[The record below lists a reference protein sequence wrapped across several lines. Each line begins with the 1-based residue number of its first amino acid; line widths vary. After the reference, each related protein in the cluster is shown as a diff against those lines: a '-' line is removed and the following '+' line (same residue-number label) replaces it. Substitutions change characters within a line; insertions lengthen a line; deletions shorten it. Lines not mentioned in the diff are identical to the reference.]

1 VYYDPYFEYRSE
13 FRNIYS
19 DIMKFVLDKDY
30 LTEQYS
36 NLMAIKE
43 TNVTLDSTD
52 YELLRA
58 LQLDASVSMEH
69 LAKTVGASKTA
80 VWNRVKRMQKDGV
93 IKRQV
98 AILDPAA
105 VGLPETFFI
114 AVKTNQH
121 EDSWLVRFNAVV
133 NKHPEIVEV
142 HRLAGDTDYLIKVQ
156 VASTHD
162 FDQLYKAVVSEID
175 LYSVTS
181 SLSMEVLK
189 YETALPV

>member
-1 VYYDPYFEYRSE
+1 
-13 FRNIYS
+13 
-19 DIMKFVLDKDY
+19 M
-30 LTEQYS
+30 TES
-36 NLMAIKE
+36 R
-43 TNVTLDSTD
+43 TSVTLDSTD
-52 YELLRA
+52 LELLRA
-58 LQLDASVSMEH
+58 LQQDASVSMEH

-98 AILDPAA
+98 AILDPAS

-121 EDSWLVRFNAVV
+121 EDKWLERFDAVV
-133 NKHPEIVEV
+133 HKHPEIVEV

-156 VASTHD
+156 VPSTRD
-162 FDQLYKAVVSEID
+162 FDLLYKAIVAEID